1 VRQGK
6 GKKDRMVPIGE
17 RALAWVDKYL
27 SEVRP
32 SLMVEPDAGVL
43 FLTLYGQALSVSW
56 LTDRVREYV
65 EHSGV
70 GKKGSCHLFR
80 HTMATLMLEGG
91 ANIRFIQEM
100 LGHADPKTTQIYT
113 LVSIKKLQAV
123 HTATHP
129 AAKLERAA
137 TSEPAQASQGETREA
152 LLSALAAE
160 AAEEE

>member
-1 VRQGK
+1 
-6 GKKDRMVPIGE
+6 MP
-17 RALAWVDKYL
+17 A
-27 SEVRP
+27 P
-32 SLMVEPDAGVL
+32 SSS
-43 FLTLYGQALSVSW
+43 TLYGLPLSVSW

-65 EHSGV
+65 EQSGV

-91 ANIRFIQEM
+91 ADIRFIQEM

-129 AAKLERAA
+129 AAKLERPRA
-137 TSEPAQASQGETREA
+137 
-152 LLSALAAE
+152 
-160 AAEEE
+160 